1 MEWSIQVATGYQ
13 RAINWQGVEMAIKS
27 LLDLYIGPRLIGQL
41 VVDTWKQKHHPRC
54 STMVGWDGYL
64 WVVPGITFPK
74 GTLDLSI
81 QYSLDS
87 ADERG
92 RLSSVYSATENQH
105 I

>member
-41 VVDTWKQKHHPRC
+41 VLDNWKQNHHLIW
-54 STMVGWDGYL
+54 STMVG
-64 WVVPGITFPK
+64 
-74 GTLDLSI
+74 
-81 QYSLDS
+81 SLGG
-87 ADERG
+87 ARYNLPQ
-92 RLSSVYSATENQH
+92 RNTQ

>member
-41 VVDTWKQKHHPRC
+41 VLDTWKQNHHLRW

-74 GTLDLSI
+74 GTLKSEWI
-81 QYSLDS
+81 MT
-87 ADERG
+87 DEQAKVS
-92 RLSSVYSATENQH
+92 RLFWFRVGL
-105 I
+105 